1 MAGKAV
7 FCIVRDYGQAERIVG
22 DLKTAGFSN
31 NDISALFPDK
41 DATRDFAHDK
51 ATKAPEGAAA
61 GAAAGTLLGGA
72 LGWLAGI
79 GALAIP
85 GLGPFIA
92 AGPIMAALG
101 GAGVG
106 AAAGG
111 LTGALVGLGVPE
123 YEAKQYEGKIRGG
136 NILLSVHTDDRE
148 HASRAKEIFRRH
160 GAEDISSTGESK
172 APRQSAQA

>member
-1 MAGKAV
+1 MAKSV
-7 FCIVRDYGQAERIVG
+7 LCIVNSRGEAGAVVE
-22 DLKTAGFSN
+22 DLRSAGFSS

-41 DATRDFAHDK
+41 ESTRDFAHDK

-61 GAAAGTLLGGA
+61 GAATGTLLGGA

-101 GAGVG
+101 GAGIG
-106 AAAGG
+106 AATGG
-111 LTGALVGLGVPE
+111 LTGALVGLGIPE
-123 YEAKQYEGKIRGG
+123 YEAKQYEGKVKGG
-136 NILLSVHTDDRE
+136 NILLSVHTDNGDE
-148 HASRAKEIFRRH
+148 VSLAKDIFKRH
-160 GAEDISSTGESK
+160 NCEDISSTGESSPPK
-172 APRQSAQA
+172 S